1 MSLEDEQSSDGRIR
15 EVGLIAGSG
24 QFPLLF
30 ANAARQ
36 ASVRVLAVGFEGETD
51 PSLSEYVDEFHL
63 LRLGQLSRLIR
74 TFRSA
79 GITNAAMVGAI
90 DKTRLYSKIRPDW
103 RAVRF
108 LGRLRNK
115 KDDSLLRA
123 LADELESEGILI
135 QPSTIF
141 LPELLAPEGILTRRK
156 PNHREQADIAFGW
169 TLAKAIGRLDIGQC
183 LVVKNQVVLAVEG
196 IDGTDATIM
205 RGGRLCREGAVVVKV
220 SKPMQDLRFDVPAAG
235 SDTIEVMK
243 RVNARVLVLEAGKT
257 VIFDRD
263 KMIDIA
269 DSAGISILVQNEQ
282 YHPGLLQDKDALA
295 VLESGGYV
303 ANGWQPGTQRP
314 ECDVQTP
321 ESGVCVPERRTALL
335 VRSPRPEAVRAAV
348 IGVGYLGRFH
358 AQKYARLPEADLVS
372 VVDIDARRA
381 ADVAGDVKTRVL
393 TDYRDLMGK
402 VDAVSIVTP
411 TPQHFAIAREFLSAG
426 VHVLVEK
433 PMTENLEE
441 ADELIAIAKKNGLI
455 LQVGHLERFNS
466 AFAAIRP
473 RLRNPM
479 FVEADRLALFNER
492 GLEVDVIL
500 DLMIHDIDIVLSII
514 DAPLKNIHASGVSV
528 LSALPDIASVRMEFE
543 NGAVANLTASR
554 ISIRNMRKLR
564 IFQENCYF
572 SADYAEKRAY
582 AVYREDELG
591 EEGFPQLSMEQFEI
605 TERDSLE
612 EEIGAFLRS
621 VRTAERPEVDG
632 EQGRRALAAAL
643 EISNRIEEQTLL
655 REGKRRS
662 FGEDKRQKARQK
674 LGGKGRSFGE
684 GKR

>member
-1 MSLEDEQSSDGRIR
+1 MSLKNAQSSDGRIR

-30 ANAARQ
+30 AHAARQ
-36 ASVRVLAVGFEGETD
+36 ASVRVLAVGFDGETD
-51 PSLSEYVDEFHL
+51 PSLSKYVDEFHL
-63 LRLGQLSRLIR
+63 VRLGQLNRLIS

-79 GITNAAMVGAI
+79 GITNAAMAGAI
-90 DKTRLYSKIRPDW
+90 NKTRLYSKIRPDW

-108 LGRLRNK
+108 LNRLRNK
-115 KDDSLLRA
+115 KDDSFLRA

-156 PNHREQADIAFGW
+156 PNRREQEDIAFGW

-196 IDGTDATIM
+196 VDGTDPTIM
-205 RGGRLCREGAVVVKV
+205 RGGRLCREGAIVVKV
-220 SKPMQDLRFDVPAAG
+220 SKPMQDLRFDVPAVG
-235 SDTIEVMK
+235 SDTVEVMK

-282 YHPGLLQDKDALA
+282 FRPWENQGKDALA
-295 VLESGGYV
+295 VLESSLLDQNEWRRAEYS
-303 ANGWQPGTQRP
+303 
-314 ECDVQTP
+314 EEQTDP
-321 ESGVCVPERRTALL
+321 PKTIL
-335 VRSPRPEAVRAAV
+335 VRSPCLGAVRTAV
-348 IGVGYLGRFH
+348 VGVGYLGRFH
-358 AQKYARLPEADLVS
+358 AQKYARLPEANLVS
-372 VVDIDARRA
+372 VVDIDSQRARE
-381 ADVAGDVKTRVL
+381 VAKEVKTRAL
-393 TDYRDLMGK
+393 TDYRDLIGK

-411 TPQHFAIAREFLSAG
+411 TPQHFAIARELLSAG

-433 PMTENLEE
+433 PMTTSLEE
-441 ADELIAIAKKNGLI
+441 ADELIATAKNSGSI

-466 AFAAIRP
+466 AFTAIRP
-473 RLRNPM
+473 RLRDPM
-479 FVEADRLALFNER
+479 FVEAHRLALFNER

-500 DLMIHDIDIVLSII
+500 DLMIHDIDIVLNII
-514 DAPLKNIHASGVSV
+514 DAPLKDIHASGVSA
-528 LSALPDIASVRMEFE
+528 LSHLPDIASVRMEFE

-554 ISIRNMRKLR
+554 ISIKSMRKLR

-572 SADYAEKRAY
+572 SADYAKKRAY
-582 AVYREDELG
+582 AVYREAESG
-591 EEGFPQLSMEQFEI
+591 EDGFPQLSMEEFEI
-605 TERDSLE
+605 TEKDSLE

-621 VRTAERPEVDG
+621 VSTGVRPEVDG
-632 EQGRRALAAAL
+632 EHGRRALAVAL
-643 EISNRIEEQTLL
+643 EISNRIDEQM
-655 REGKRRS
+655 RAKRIFPES
-662 FGEDKRQKARQK
+662 GNWK
-674 LGGKGRSFGE
+674 SS
-684 GKR
+684 